1 MQPVWRWDSG
11 PDFPLTK
18 QKREGKETYRAH
30 KQPAGGKWKP
40 LALPSP
46 ETLVLSQLLLLPP
59 LKTQTNKKCKIEF
72 PLCLSESKVSEWN
85 VSVDGRERLKK
96 GSPGFARLLVPRPE
110 SPPVVYT
117 CTLQKHDRVQ
127 WGLNQSFSTC

>member
-18 QKREGKETYRAH
+18 QKREGKETHRAH

-46 ETLVLSQLLLLPP
+46 ETLVFATTSEN
-59 LKTQTNKKCKIEF
+59 TNKQTKNAKLSF
-72 PLCLSESKVSEWN
+72 PLCLSESKVSEWS

-96 GSPGFARLLVPRPE
+96 GSPGFARLLVLRPE